1 MFERE
6 LYTDEQGDYIPGTE
20 YADRIPVDNY
30 NNISTGYSE
39 NGYSGGGVSKGYIG
53 WAEDNE
59 KWNRDFD
66 KRREAEL
73 GIGTTGTTGTRG
85 TTQKSKGV
93 HSNTRASSG
102 QSTYGEKIAPY
113 TIGKLPTLEY
123 DTFTAPTRDPNRISN
138 LRARA
143 SGAGLRDLRRQTQRT
158 IQGTSGMDAT
168 MRRMTLKDA
177 LMGYGSGVSKIM
189 SSADRIAQSQYE
201 QEYGDKYKEAML
213 NYQAGI
219 SKANAEYQ
227 ARLQRLI
234 FNAQNP
240 QAGNRI
246 ISDRDY
252 DYRG

>member
-1 MFERE
+1 MYWNEMGDEITKEEFESPQYHEPTPEPIYDNSGYYGLAEDNEIWNRE
-6 LYTDEQGDYIPGTE
+6 FDKRRALET
-20 YADRIPVDNY
+20 V
-30 NNISTGYSE
+30 
-39 NGYSGGGVSKGYIG
+39 GVSKGV
-53 WAEDNE
+53 
-59 KWNRDFD
+59 R
-66 KRREAEL
+66 
-73 GIGTTGTTGTRG
+73 
-85 TTQKSKGV
+85 
-93 HSNTRASSG
+93 SNTRASSG
-102 QSTYGEKIAPY
+102 QYTYGEKIAPYTIGEKIAPY

-201 QEYGDKYKEAML
+201 QEYGDKYKESLL
-213 NYQAGI
+213 NYQTGI
-219 SKANAEYQ
+219 SKKNAEYQ

-234 FNAQNP
+234 YNAQNP

-246 ISDRDY
+246 ISDTDY

>member
-1 MFERE
+1 MYWNEMGDEITKEEFESPQYHE
-6 LYTDEQGDYIPGTE
+6 PTPEPIY
-20 YADRIPVDNY
+20 DN
-30 NNISTGYSE
+30 SGYY
-39 NGYSGGGVSKGYIG
+39 GL
-53 WAEDNE
+53 AEDNE
-59 KWNRDFD
+59 KWNREFD
-66 KRREAEL
+66 QRRALETV
-73 GIGTTGTTGTRG
+73 GV
-85 TTQKSKGV
+85 SKGV
-93 HSNTRASSG
+93 RSNTRASSG

-201 QEYGDKYKEAML
+201 QEYGDKYKESLL
-213 NYQAGI
+213 NYQTGI
-219 SKANAEYQ
+219 SKKNAEYQ

-234 FNAQNP
+234 YNAQNP

-246 ISDRDY
+246 ISDTDY

>member
-1 MFERE
+1 MYWNEMGDEITKEEFESPQYHEPTPEPVYDNSGYYGLAEDNEIWNRE
-6 LYTDEQGDYIPGTE
+6 FDKRRALET
-20 YADRIPVDNY
+20 V
-30 NNISTGYSE
+30 
-39 NGYSGGGVSKGYIG
+39 GVSKGV
-53 WAEDNE
+53 
-59 KWNRDFD
+59 R
-66 KRREAEL
+66 
-73 GIGTTGTTGTRG
+73 
-85 TTQKSKGV
+85 
-93 HSNTRASSG
+93 SNTRASSG
-102 QSTYGEKIAPY
+102 QYTYGEKIAPY

-201 QEYGDKYKEAML
+201 QEYGDKYKESLL
-213 NYQAGI
+213 NYQTGI
-219 SKANAEYQ
+219 SKKNAEYQ

-234 FNAQNP
+234 YNAQNP

-246 ISDRDY
+246 ISDTDY

>member
-1 MFERE
+1 MPYWNEMGDEITKEEFESPQYHEPTPEPIYDNSGYYGLAEDNEIWNRE
-6 LYTDEQGDYIPGTE
+6 FDKRRALETT
-20 YADRIPVDNY
+20 
-30 NNISTGYSE
+30 
-39 NGYSGGGVSKGYIG
+39 GVSKGV
-53 WAEDNE
+53 
-59 KWNRDFD
+59 R
-66 KRREAEL
+66 
-73 GIGTTGTTGTRG
+73 
-85 TTQKSKGV
+85 
-93 HSNTRASSG
+93 SNTRASSG
-102 QSTYGEKIAPY
+102 QSTYGRSFKEKIAPY

-189 SSADRIAQSQYE
+189 GQADRIAQNQYE

>member
-1 MFERE
+1 MW
-6 LYTDEQGDYIPGTE
+6 DTE
-20 YADRIPVDNY
+20 INEDSRYADILPYEDYPEKQYDN
-30 NNISTGYSE
+30 SGYYGLAE
-39 NGYSGGGVSKGYIG
+39 DNEIWNMEFDKRRALETTGVSKGV
-53 WAEDNE
+53 
-59 KWNRDFD
+59 R
-66 KRREAEL
+66 
-73 GIGTTGTTGTRG
+73 
-85 TTQKSKGV
+85 
-93 HSNTRASSG
+93 SNTRASSG

-123 DTFTAPTRDPNRISN
+123 DSFTAPTRDPNRIGA
-138 LRARA
+138 LRSRA
-143 SGAGLRDLRRQTQRT
+143 SGAGIRDLRRQTQQA

-201 QEYGDKYKEAML
+201 QEYGDKYKESIL
-213 NYQAGI
+213 NYQTGI
-219 SKANAEYQ
+219 SKANTEYQ

-234 FNAQNP
+234 TNAQNP

-246 ISDRDY
+246 ISDTDY

>member
-1 MFERE
+1 MYWNEMGDEITKEEFESPQYHEPTPEPVYDNSGYYGLAEDNEIWNRE
-6 LYTDEQGDYIPGTE
+6 FDKRRALET
-20 YADRIPVDNY
+20 V
-30 NNISTGYSE
+30 
-39 NGYSGGGVSKGYIG
+39 GVSKGV
-53 WAEDNE
+53 
-59 KWNRDFD
+59 R
-66 KRREAEL
+66 
-73 GIGTTGTTGTRG
+73 
-85 TTQKSKGV
+85 
-93 HSNTRASSG
+93 SNTRASSG
-102 QSTYGEKIAPY
+102 QYTYGEKIAPY

-201 QEYGDKYKEAML
+201 QEYGDKFKESLL

-219 SKANAEYQ
+219 SKKNAEYQ

-234 FNAQNP
+234 YNAQNP
-240 QAGNRI
+240 QAGSRI
-246 ISDRDY
+246 ISDTDY

>member
-1 MFERE
+1 MYWNEMGDEITKEEFESPQYHE
-6 LYTDEQGDYIPGTE
+6 PTPEPIY
-20 YADRIPVDNY
+20 DN
-30 NNISTGYSE
+30 SGYY
-39 NGYSGGGVSKGYIG
+39 GL
-53 WAEDNE
+53 AEDNE
-59 KWNRDFD
+59 KWNREFD
-66 KRREAEL
+66 QRRALETV
-73 GIGTTGTTGTRG
+73 GV
-85 TTQKSKGV
+85 SKGV
-93 HSNTRASSG
+93 RSNTRASSG

-201 QEYGDKYKEAML
+201 QEYGDKFKESLL

-219 SKANAEYQ
+219 SKKNAEYQ

-234 FNAQNP
+234 YNAQNP

-246 ISDRDY
+246 ISDTDY

>member
-1 MFERE
+1 MYWNEMGDEITKEEFESPQYHEPTPEPIYDNSGYYGLAEDNEIWNRE
-6 LYTDEQGDYIPGTE
+6 FDKRRALETT
-20 YADRIPVDNY
+20 
-30 NNISTGYSE
+30 
-39 NGYSGGGVSKGYIG
+39 GVSKGV
-53 WAEDNE
+53 
-59 KWNRDFD
+59 R
-66 KRREAEL
+66 
-73 GIGTTGTTGTRG
+73 
-85 TTQKSKGV
+85 
-93 HSNTRASSG
+93 SNTRASSG

-189 SSADRIAQSQYE
+189 GQADRIAQNQYE

>member
-1 MFERE
+1 MPYWNEMGDEITKEEFESPQYHEPTPEPIYDNSGYYGLAEDNEIWNRE
-6 LYTDEQGDYIPGTE
+6 FDKRRALETT
-20 YADRIPVDNY
+20 
-30 NNISTGYSE
+30 
-39 NGYSGGGVSKGYIG
+39 GVSKGV
-53 WAEDNE
+53 
-59 KWNRDFD
+59 R
-66 KRREAEL
+66 
-73 GIGTTGTTGTRG
+73 
-85 TTQKSKGV
+85 
-93 HSNTRASSG
+93 SNTRASSG
-102 QSTYGEKIAPY
+102 QSTYGRSFKEKIAPY

-189 SSADRIAQSQYE
+189 GQADRIAQNQYE

-246 ISDRDY
+246 ISDTDY

>member
-1 MFERE
+1 MYWNEMGDEITKEEFESPQYHE
-6 LYTDEQGDYIPGTE
+6 PTPE
-20 YADRIPVDNY
+20 PVYDN
-30 NNISTGYSE
+30 SGYY
-39 NGYSGGGVSKGYIG
+39 GL
-53 WAEDNE
+53 AEDNE
-59 KWNRDFD
+59 KWNREFD
-66 KRREAEL
+66 QRRALETV
-73 GIGTTGTTGTRG
+73 GV
-85 TTQKSKGV
+85 SKGV
-93 HSNTRASSG
+93 RSNTRASSG

-123 DTFTAPTRDPNRISN
+123 NTFTAPTRDPNRISN

-143 SGAGLRDLRRQTQRT
+143 SGAGLRDLRRQTQQT

-189 SSADRIAQSQYE
+189 GQADRIAQNQYE
-201 QEYGDKYKEAML
+201 QEYGDKYKESIL
-213 NYQAGI
+213 NYQTGI
-219 SKANAEYQ
+219 SKANTEYQ

-234 FNAQNP
+234 FNAQNS

>member
-1 MFERE
+1 MYWNEMGDEITKEEFESPQYHE
-6 LYTDEQGDYIPGTE
+6 PTPE
-20 YADRIPVDNY
+20 PVYDN
-30 NNISTGYSE
+30 SGYY
-39 NGYSGGGVSKGYIG
+39 GL
-53 WAEDNE
+53 AEDNE
-59 KWNRDFD
+59 KWNREFD
-66 KRREAEL
+66 QRRALETV
-73 GIGTTGTTGTRG
+73 GV
-85 TTQKSKGV
+85 SKGV
-93 HSNTRASSG
+93 RSNTRASSG

-113 TIGKLPTLEY
+113 TIGELPTLEY
-123 DTFTAPTRDPNRISN
+123 NTFTAPTRDPNRISN

-143 SGAGLRDLRRQTQRT
+143 SGAGLRDLRRQTQQT

-189 SSADRIAQSQYE
+189 GQADRIAQNQYE

-234 FNAQNP
+234 ANAQNP

>member
-1 MFERE
+1 MYWNEMGDEITKEEFESPQYHEPTPEPVYDNSGYYGLAEDNEIWNRE
-6 LYTDEQGDYIPGTE
+6 FDQRRALET
-20 YADRIPVDNY
+20 
-30 NNISTGYSE
+30 
-39 NGYSGGGVSKGYIG
+39 GGVSKGV
-53 WAEDNE
+53 
-59 KWNRDFD
+59 R
-66 KRREAEL
+66 
-73 GIGTTGTTGTRG
+73 
-85 TTQKSKGV
+85 
-93 HSNTRASSG
+93 SNTRASSG

-113 TIGKLPTLEY
+113 TIGELPTLEY
-123 DTFTAPTRDPNRISN
+123 NTFTAPTRDPNRISN

-143 SGAGLRDLRRQTQRT
+143 SGAGLRDLRRQTQQT
-158 IQGTSGMDAT
+158 VQGTSGMDAT

-177 LMGYGSGVSKIM
+177 LMGYGSGMSKIM
-189 SSADRIAQSQYE
+189 GQADRIAQNQYE

>member
-1 MFERE
+1 MYWNEMGDEITKEEFESPQYHEPTPEPVYDNSGYYGLAEDNEIWNRE
-6 LYTDEQGDYIPGTE
+6 FDKRRALET
-20 YADRIPVDNY
+20 V
-30 NNISTGYSE
+30 
-39 NGYSGGGVSKGYIG
+39 GVSKGV
-53 WAEDNE
+53 
-59 KWNRDFD
+59 R
-66 KRREAEL
+66 
-73 GIGTTGTTGTRG
+73 
-85 TTQKSKGV
+85 
-93 HSNTRASSG
+93 SNTRASSG
-102 QSTYGEKIAPY
+102 QYTYGEKIAPYTIGEKIAPY

-201 QEYGDKYKEAML
+201 QEYGDKYKESLL
-213 NYQAGI
+213 NYQTGI
-219 SKANAEYQ
+219 SKKNAEYQ

-234 FNAQNP
+234 YNAQNP

-246 ISDRDY
+246 ISDTDY

>member
-1 MFERE
+1 MWDTE
-6 LYTDEQGDYIPGTE
+6 LNEDSK
-20 YADRIPVDNY
+20 YADILPYEGDVLPTTYDN
-30 NNISTGYSE
+30 SGYY
-39 NGYSGGGVSKGYIG
+39 GL
-53 WAEDNE
+53 AEDNE
-59 KWNRDFD
+59 KWNREFD
-66 KRREAEL
+66 QRRALETV
-73 GIGTTGTTGTRG
+73 GV
-85 TTQKSKGV
+85 SKGV
-93 HSNTRASSG
+93 RSNTRASSG
-102 QSTYGEKIAPY
+102 QYTYGEKIVPY

-201 QEYGDKYKEAML
+201 QEYGDKFKESLL

-219 SKANAEYQ
+219 SKKNAEYQ
-227 ARLQRLI
+227 ARLKRLI
-234 FNAQNP
+234 ANAQNP

-246 ISDRDY
+246 ISDTDY

>member
-1 MFERE
+1 MAIGAQYFNEMGDEITKEEFESPQYHE
-6 LYTDEQGDYIPGTE
+6 PTPEPIY
-20 YADRIPVDNY
+20 DN
-30 NNISTGYSE
+30 SGYY
-39 NGYSGGGVSKGYIG
+39 GL
-53 WAEDNE
+53 AEDNE
-59 KWNRDFD
+59 KWNREFD
-66 KRREAEL
+66 QRRALETV
-73 GIGTTGTTGTRG
+73 GV
-85 TTQKSKGV
+85 SKGV
-93 HSNTRASSG
+93 RSNTRASSG
-102 QSTYGEKIAPY
+102 QYTYGEKIAPY

-201 QEYGDKYKEAML
+201 QEYGDKFKESLL

-219 SKANAEYQ
+219 SKKNAEYQ

-234 FNAQNP
+234 YNAQNP

-246 ISDRDY
+246 ISDTDY

>member
-1 MFERE
+1 MYWNEMGDEITKEEFESPQYHEPTPEPIYDNSGYYGLAEDNEIWNRE
-6 LYTDEQGDYIPGTE
+6 FDKRRALET
-20 YADRIPVDNY
+20 V
-30 NNISTGYSE
+30 
-39 NGYSGGGVSKGYIG
+39 GVSKGV
-53 WAEDNE
+53 
-59 KWNRDFD
+59 R
-66 KRREAEL
+66 
-73 GIGTTGTTGTRG
+73 
-85 TTQKSKGV
+85 
-93 HSNTRASSG
+93 SNTRASSG
-102 QSTYGEKIAPY
+102 AYAYGEKIAPY

-189 SSADRIAQSQYE
+189 GQADRIAQNQYE

>member
-1 MFERE
+1 MYWNEMGDEITKEEFESPQYHE
-6 LYTDEQGDYIPGTE
+6 PTPEPIY
-20 YADRIPVDNY
+20 DN
-30 NNISTGYSE
+30 SGYY
-39 NGYSGGGVSKGYIG
+39 GL
-53 WAEDNE
+53 AEDNE
-59 KWNRDFD
+59 KWNREFD
-66 KRREAEL
+66 QRRALETV
-73 GIGTTGTTGTRG
+73 GV
-85 TTQKSKGV
+85 SKGV
-93 HSNTRASSG
+93 RSNTRASSG

-123 DTFTAPTRDPNRISN
+123 DSFTAPTRDPNRVGA
-138 LRARA
+138 LRSRA
-143 SGAGLRDLRRQTQRT
+143 SGAGLRDLRRQTQQA

-189 SSADRIAQSQYE
+189 GQADRIAQSQYE
-201 QEYGDKYKEAML
+201 QEYGDKFKESLL

-219 SKANAEYQ
+219 SKKNAEYQ

-234 FNAQNP
+234 YNAQNP

-246 ISDRDY
+246 ISDTDY

>member
-1 MFERE
+1 MYWNEMGDEITKEEFESPQYHE
-6 LYTDEQGDYIPGTE
+6 PTPEPIY
-20 YADRIPVDNY
+20 DN
-30 NNISTGYSE
+30 SGYY
-39 NGYSGGGVSKGYIG
+39 GL
-53 WAEDNE
+53 AEDNE
-59 KWNRDFD
+59 KWNREFD
-66 KRREAEL
+66 QRRALETV
-73 GIGTTGTTGTRG
+73 GV
-85 TTQKSKGV
+85 SKGV
-93 HSNTRASSG
+93 RSNTRASSG
-102 QSTYGEKIAPY
+102 QYTYGEKIAPY

-201 QEYGDKYKEAML
+201 QEYGDKYKESLL
-213 NYQAGI
+213 NYQTGI
-219 SKANAEYQ
+219 SKKNAEYQ

-234 FNAQNP
+234 YNAQNP

-246 ISDRDY
+246 ISDTDY

>member
-1 MFERE
+1 MYWNEMGDEITKEEFESPQYHE
-6 LYTDEQGDYIPGTE
+6 PTPE
-20 YADRIPVDNY
+20 PVYDN
-30 NNISTGYSE
+30 SGYY
-39 NGYSGGGVSKGYIG
+39 GL
-53 WAEDNE
+53 AEDNE
-59 KWNRDFD
+59 KWNREFD
-66 KRREAEL
+66 QRRALETV
-73 GIGTTGTTGTRG
+73 GV
-85 TTQKSKGV
+85 SKGV
-93 HSNTRASSG
+93 RSNTRASSG

-123 DTFTAPTRDPNRISN
+123 GPFTAPTRDPNRISN

-143 SGAGLRDLRRQTQRT
+143 SGAGLRDLRRQTQQT

-177 LMGYGSGVSKIM
+177 LMGYGSGMSKIM
-189 SSADRIAQSQYE
+189 GQADRIAQNQYE
-201 QEYGDKYKEAML
+201 QEYGDKYKESIL
-213 NYQAGI
+213 NYQTGI
-219 SKANAEYQ
+219 SKANTEYQ

>member
-1 MFERE
+1 MYWNEMGDEITKEEFESPQYHE
-6 LYTDEQGDYIPGTE
+6 PTPEPVYDNSDYYGL
-20 YADRIPVDNY
+20 
-30 NNISTGYSE
+30 
-39 NGYSGGGVSKGYIG
+39 
-53 WAEDNE
+53 AEDNE
-59 KWNRDFD
+59 KWNREFD
-66 KRREAEL
+66 QRRALETV
-73 GIGTTGTTGTRG
+73 GV
-85 TTQKSKGV
+85 SKGV
-93 HSNTRASSG
+93 RSNTRASSG

-123 DTFTAPTRDPNRISN
+123 NTFTAPTRDPNRISN

-143 SGAGLRDLRRQTQRT
+143 SGAGLRDLRRQTQQT

-189 SSADRIAQSQYE
+189 GQADRIAQNQYE
-201 QEYGDKYKEAML
+201 QEYGDKYKESIL
-213 NYQAGI
+213 NYQTGI
-219 SKANAEYQ
+219 SKANTEYQ

-234 FNAQNP
+234 FNAQNS

>member
-1 MFERE
+1 MYWNEMGDEITKEEFESPQYHE
-6 LYTDEQGDYIPGTE
+6 PTPEPIY
-20 YADRIPVDNY
+20 DN
-30 NNISTGYSE
+30 SGYY
-39 NGYSGGGVSKGYIG
+39 GL
-53 WAEDNE
+53 AEDNE
-59 KWNRDFD
+59 KWNREFD
-66 KRREAEL
+66 QRRALEA
-73 GIGTTGTTGTRG
+73 TGV
-85 TTQKSKGV
+85 KGV
-93 HSNTRASSG
+93 RSNTRASSG

-189 SSADRIAQSQYE
+189 GQADRIAQNQYE

>member
-93 HSNTRASSG
+93 SS
-102 QSTYGEKIAPY
+102 SSYAYGEPIAPY
-113 TIGKLPTLEY
+113 TLGKLPTLEY
-123 DTFTAPTRDPNRISN
+123 EKFNAPVRDERRIGSLRTRATSPGIRE
-138 LRARA
+138 
-143 SGAGLRDLRRQTQRT
+143 LRRGTQMN
-158 IQGTSGMDAT
+158 IQGTSGLDPA
-168 MRRMTLKDA
+168 MRRLTLKDA
-177 LMGYGSGVSKIM
+177 LQGYGSGLSKIM
-189 SSADRIAQSQYE
+189 STGDQIARRQYE
-201 QEYGDKYKEAML
+201 DEYSDLYNESVMNYKT
-213 NYQAGI
+213 GI
-219 SKANAEYQ
+219 EKSTAEYN
-227 ARLQRLI
+227 ARLKRLLY
-234 FNAQNP
+234 NAQNP
-240 QAGNRI
+240 QAGQRI
-246 ISDRDY
+246 ISDTDY